1 MIGRVVRY
9 RGRREISVCESRAT
23 SGIKSGARHK
33 CGEAYLPTLLQWS
46 ATGLL
51 RSNESRVLF
60 AHVVPRLEWIVGDI
74 EIDDLTLLQELGWE
88 VVDLR
93 HEALAMDRKQQLD
106 TIAMCAAT
114 ALHSQ

>member
-46 ATGLL
+46 ATSLL

-88 VVDLR
+88 VVDL
-93 HEALAMDRKQQLD
+93 ALAMVREQQLD
-106 TIAMCAAT
+106 TIAMCGAT
-114 ALHSQ
+114 AIHSQ